1 MKKIFTLAMV
11 LMALTASAQTKT
23 VSKSYGDIK
32 FIPKQFTFGDH
43 VYFSV
48 RKNGVYYPENDPSS
62 GSGTQTVTV
71 DYDIYNDDIELVK
84 TIKIDY
90 TFDSQLITGQRSYD
104 YPWGRYP
111 TWDDVKNWLNGRPD
125 ITGFDDNNYR
135 ANTASGDDWYFYWN
149 PSDQTLYEHRKEADY
164 YSWVP
169 TGTGQGPLNLE
180 RFDADNCFL
189 DCDIFN
195 FSQTLFNDDDKFEWL
210 MYSEDAS
217 GNKQINIVQEGGKV
231 LQTIALPS
239 TVYYDE
245 TGEVTKLNG
254 KTYLRFNDSDNT
266 YFYLID
272 KSSTTG
278 VRMKQVQSRALGS
291 AIYNLRGQK
300 VRSIPSDG
308 IYIQNGRKVVIKK

>member
-11 LMALTASAQTKT
+11 LMALTANAQPKT
-23 VSKSYGDIK
+23 INMSDNKSLH
-32 FIPKQFTFGDH
+32 FIHKQFTFGDH

-48 RKNGVYYPENDPSS
+48 GKNRVDAPSS

-71 DYDIYNDDIELVK
+71 DYDIYNDDIEQVK

-90 TFDSQLITGQRSYD
+90 AFDSQLITGQSYD
-104 YPWGRYP
+104 NPRGQYAI
-111 TWDDVKNWLNGRPD
+111 WDIVKDLLKNDPN
-125 ITGFDDNNYR
+125 ITSFDDNNYR

-149 PSDQTLYEHRKEADY
+149 PSDQTLYEHRKDPDY
-164 YSWVP
+164 YEWNNT
-169 TGTGQGPLNLE
+169 TGSGPLKLDL
-180 RFDADNCFL
+180 FDADNGFW
-189 DCDIFN
+189 DSDRFI

-210 MYSEDAS
+210 TYSEDAS
-217 GNKQINIVQEGGKV
+217 GNPQINIVQEGGKV

-239 TVYYDE
+239 TVYISVSEDIY
-245 TGEVTKLNG
+245 VTILNG
-254 KTYLRFNDSDNT
+254 KTYLRFDDYDNT